1 MKKAL
6 LSQFS
11 TALCSFKTDFM
22 QISQIP
28 IYLSSIIMKNLDC
41 WPFLV
46 SRNRSFD
53 YRTIV
58 APDFLCEKGDA
69 SILANTAGGDLTGED
84 EAFYREIHKSKAGE
98 LTLVFRVIETT
109 LEAMG
114 IEGSGFLKDSFG
126 REIRLIEGIVLR
138 GLRPEVTVTKND
150 LEMAHEKV
158 ISPYREFWECTRA
171 EPAKPSECFSLPQ
184 DGSESCLQYQKQQP
198 YGIEIVKPQKTQIVE
213 EDRERQGR
221 VSPAPDR
228 HRQISKSQQWISSSS
243 NQFTAEVTSVIF
255 LPKGDSIAIRY
266 ESNQTIIIRDFSTR
280 SQITFDNEPIIG
292 ILNSP
297 TPIAI
302 SPNGEYLAT
311 AVIKL
316 KLEKFG
322 DQNVVKLWKIRAG
335 KKSEREINGHRP
347 MSVGRVLAVAFT
359 PDSEMLLS
367 GGKDQTIFFWDVQSG
382 GQWGNPINL
391 NREIRAIA
399 VSPNRDMPM
408 FAIGNDQGIIE
419 LWNWDNRHQITSFTA
434 HPRNSSINSLA
445 FSPDGRILVSGGD
458 DCIVNIWYVH
468 SNERLKS
475 GQHEAKVRTVAF
487 SPDGKLIASGDDSG
501 IIKIWDVET
510 MENVILPKHHGAV
523 TSLAFSP
530 DGKTLASG
538 SKDKTVRLWERE

>member
-1 MKKAL
+1 
-6 LSQFS
+6 
-11 TALCSFKTDFM
+11 
-22 QISQIP
+22 
-28 IYLSSIIMKNLDC
+28 MKNSDC

-46 SRNRSFD
+46 SRNRSLD

-58 APDFLCEKGDA
+58 APDFLCEIGDA
-69 SILANTAGGDLTGED
+69 SILAKTAGGDLTGED

-126 REIRLIEGIVLR
+126 REIRLIEGIVIK
-138 GLRPEVTVTKND
+138 GLIPEVRVTKNA

-184 DGSESCLQYQKQQP
+184 DSSESCLQYQKQQP
-198 YGIEIVKPQKTQIVE
+198 YGIEIVKPQKTQVVE
-213 EDRERQGR
+213 EDRQQIQGR
-221 VSPAPDR
+221 VPPAPDR
-228 HRQISKSQQWISSSS
+228 HRQISKSQQWISRSS
-243 NQFTAEVTSVIF
+243 NQFPAEVTSVIF

-266 ESNQTIIIRDFSTR
+266 ESNQTIIIRDFSAR
-280 SQITFDNEPIIG
+280 SQTTFENKPIIG
-292 ILNSP
+292 ILNYP

-316 KLEKFG
+316 GVG
-322 DQNVVKLWKIRAG
+322 DQNILKLWSIRGG
-335 KKSEREINGHRP
+335 KKPAREIGGHKL
-347 MSVGRVLAVAFT
+347 SNLGRVLAVAFT
-359 PDSEMLLS
+359 PDSQMLLS
-367 GGKDQTIFFWDVQSG
+367 GGKNQTIFFWDVKSG
-382 GQWGNPINL
+382 GQWGEPINL
-391 NREIRAIA
+391 KREIRAIA
-399 VSPNRDMPM
+399 VSPNRDTPM
-408 FAIGNDQGIIE
+408 FAIGNDQGRIE
-419 LWNWDNRHQITSFTA
+419 LWNWDNRHQIISFTT

-445 FSPDGRILVSGGD
+445 FSPDDRILVSGGD
-458 DCIVNIWYVH
+458 DSSIQLWYVH
-468 SNERLKS
+468 SNERLKI
-475 GQHEAKVRTVAF
+475 GQHAAKVRTVAF